1 MELAN
6 FYPPGYL
13 GNQGSEISSDLP
25 SSGSLNSNELI
36 SFHRTNQASSQK
48 KESYKGFYAPV
59 IFLISIQFHFK
70 D

>member
-6 FYPPGYL
+6 FHPPAYR

-25 SSGSLNSNELI
+25 SSRSLNINVLI
-36 SFHRTNQASSQK
+36 SFQRTHQASSQN
-48 KESYKGFYAPV
+48 KESYKGFYELV